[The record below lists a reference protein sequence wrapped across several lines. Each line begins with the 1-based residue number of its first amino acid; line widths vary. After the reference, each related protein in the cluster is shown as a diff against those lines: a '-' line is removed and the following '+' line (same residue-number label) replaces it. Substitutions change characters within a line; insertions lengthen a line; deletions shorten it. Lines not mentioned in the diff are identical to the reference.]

1 MTQTAGGGTML
12 LINSKVTFKVGDR
25 IKVRS
30 GLLHPCFSA
39 KGIGPDSVLV
49 VGCVRPLENPEA
61 WAVDPFY
68 WDSPDY
74 AFARGM
80 TRLEM
85 AGHSQVLYLEGIV
98 TDPSLTDLSDDPERK
113 NRSRFS
119 GYWFEHIEGQ

>member
-1 MTQTAGGGTML
+1 MTML
-12 LINSKVTFKVGDR
+12 LNSEVIFEVGDR
-25 IKVRS
+25 IRVRP
-30 GLLHPCFSA
+30 GLLCPCFSA
-39 KGIGPDSVLV
+39 QGIGSDSVLV

-68 WDSPDY
+68 WDYPDY

-85 AGHSQVLYLEGIV
+85 AGHPQVLYLEGIF
-98 TDPSLTDLSDDPERK
+98 TDTSLTDLSDDPEGK

-119 GYWFEHIEGQ
+119 GYWFEHVKGK